1 MQKKKTGP
9 VTLPGKKASS
19 KNALA
24 TSPKLISQAE
34 KGRYEILITGL
45 TKAYPSDNPLIQLQL
60 VRIARVSIQVERIQN
75 TIDALFEKS
84 RAHSNL
90 EKNLM
95 EFLGV
100 SPEKRI
106 EAILQRNGITSSSS
120 DTDKAINQEIIAS
133 KISAPISQ
141 QEFLETAPLFCAQ
154 LYKKASL
161 EKMTIEEH
169 IENLA
174 RTGDNKTDIS
184 SQIQIILVDPE
195 DVKKENSC
203 KNLTLEETI
212 LETSLSNLKKI
223 VNIKFTEITKNE
235 SELKKLQDFEKL
247 LPIEEEATTPNLD
260 QLDKLMR
267 YQTTL
272 QRQLSTCIGELL
284 ALNKSDI
291 QNIFKN
297 N

>member
-9 VTLPGKKASS
+9 VTIPGKEASS
-19 KNALA
+19 KNALKHGA
-24 TSPKLISQAE
+24 TSPKLINEAE
-34 KGRYEILITGL
+34 QDRYKILIAGL

-60 VRIARVSIQVERIQN
+60 VRIARVTIQLERIQN

-106 EAILQRNGITSSSS
+106 EAILQKNGISTASP
-120 DTDKAINQEIIAS
+120 DTDNAISQEIITS
-133 KISAPISQ
+133 KISAPKSQ

-154 LYKKASL
+154 LYKNASL
-161 EKMTIEEH
+161 EKQTIEEY
-169 IENLA
+169 IDNMERAN
-174 RTGDNKTDIS
+174 DNKTGIP
-184 SQIQIILVDPE
+184 SQIRIIYVDP
-195 DVKKENSC
+195 DDAKKDNTS
-203 KNLTLEETI
+203 KNTSVEESI
-212 LETSLSNLKKI
+212 LDTSLN
-223 VNIKFTEITKNE
+223 NIKRALNYKFNEITKKE

-272 QRQLSTCIGELL
+272 QRQLSTTIGELM
-284 ALNKSDI
+284 ALTKANS
-291 QNIFKN
+291 
-297 N
+297 